1 MKRKILSVLGV
12 LVAVILS
19 TAVLTGCNKTPAG
32 DENSGGS
39 GESMSESRENGVLT
53 ENEASKIIK
62 KRYEELIDV
71 CTITA
76 WYEERDEIESDITI
90 QDLEDKCYCLV
101 DGVFLSYHRTLAEL
115 LDGDISYGGIKRSLL
130 SLFDSF
136 SFYTSQ
142 ELLNYF
148 EEIDG
153 KLWFK
158 AFDSENPHPM
168 FINNYFTTDLLEIE
182 SITAEKISFSLGHE
196 LLAKEGKDVR
206 VTLELVKNIDGEWVF
221 NETLLNISAYA
232 GPYWT
237 GVGDI

>member
-1 MKRKILSVLGV
+1 MKRKFLSVLSV
-12 LVAVILS
+12 LIAVLMS
-19 TAVLTGCNKTPAG
+19 TAGLSACNKTPAG
-32 DENSGGS
+32 ADSSGGS
-39 GESMSESRENGVLT
+39 GESVRRVLT
-53 ENEASKIIK
+53 ESEASKIIK

-71 CTITA
+71 CAITA
-76 WYEERDEIESDITI
+76 WYEEQDEIESDITVLN
-90 QDLEDKCYCLV
+90 QESKCYCLV
-101 DGVFLSYHRTLAEL
+101 DNVFLSYHGTLAEL
-115 LDGDISYGGIKRSLL
+115 LDGDISYGSIEHSLL
-130 SLFDSF
+130 SLFSSF

-196 LLAKEGKDVR
+196 LFVKEGKDVR
-206 VTLELVKNIDGEWVF
+206 VPL
-221 NETLLNISAYA
+221 
-232 GPYWT
+232 
-237 GVGDI
+237 